1 MIARIVAR
9 LIAGHQARRFRKAA
23 RIMDT
28 LDDWMLARKY
38 PKWERKQAWR
48 DIIRS
53 PEARKALFK
62 KLGSKEFSV
71 RHIQAHGI
79 Y

>member
-38 PKWERKQAWR
+38 PRWKRNQAWR
-48 DIIRS
+48 DIIKS
-53 PEARKALFK
+53 PEARKLLFD
-62 KLGSKEFSV
+62 KLGKK
-71 RHIQAHGI
+71 
-79 Y
+79 